1 MKIKFLG
8 GAGEVTGSNYL
19 ITSGDTQVLIDCGLF
34 QGNHYSEKN
43 NFNKF
48 DFDISAVKAVFVT
61 HAHID
66 HTGRLPKLYKEGY
79 RGPIYSTAPTR
90 DFAKEL
96 LLDSEDILF
105 REAKREGEPPLYAK
119 GDVDGVISIWKT
131 LSYGDTISVGDIKIK
146 AHDAGHILGSC
157 SYEVEAD
164 GKRVV
169 FSGDLGNV
177 NPPLIKEGEL
187 IVPDAQY
194 ALIESAYGDRVH
206 EHVEESRGIL
216 EDTIEETVR
225 DGGVLMIPAFAMER
239 AQELLLTIDEL
250 IRNKRIPPVPVFM
263 DSPLAIKL
271 TAVYKWYEDWF
282 NADVEKLV
290 KKGDPLFNF
299 PGLKVTLKT
308 EESKKIADVPAP
320 KIIIAGSGMSH
331 GGRIVRHEQ
340 LYLSDPKS
348 AILFVGY
355 QARGSLGR
363 RILDGAET
371 VRIFGQEVPV
381 LCRKVEIG
389 GYSAHA
395 DQNRLMKW
403 LVPANGSLKH
413 VFVVQGDEDASHA
426 LAAKIKDELAIDASV
441 PAPGYEVELA

>member
-8 GAGEVTGSNYL
+8 GAESVTGSNYL
-19 ITSGDTQVLIDCGLF
+19 ITSGETQILVDCGLF
-34 QGNHYSEKN
+34 QGTHYSERN
-43 NFNKF
+43 NFEKF
-48 DFDISAVKAVFVT
+48 DFDISKIKAVFVT

-66 HTGRLPKLYKEGY
+66 HTGRLPKLYKDGY

-90 DFAKEL
+90 DFTKEL
-96 LLDSEDILF
+96 LFDSEDILF
-105 REAKREGEPPLYAK
+105 REAKREEVSPLYAK
-119 GDVDGVISIWKT
+119 EDVDGAMSLWKT
-131 LSYGDTISVGDIKIK
+131 LNYGETVSIDGIKIA

-157 SYEVEAD
+157 SYEVFAD
-164 GKRVV
+164 GKRVM

-177 NPPLIKEGEL
+177 NPPLIKEGEF
-187 IVPDAQY
+187 IAPDAEY
-194 ALIESAYGDRVH
+194 ALIESAYGDRIH
-206 EHVEESRGIL
+206 EELGKSREVL

-250 IRNKRIPPVPVFM
+250 VRNKRIPPTPVFM

-282 NADVEKLV
+282 NPDVEKLV

-299 PGLKVTLKT
+299 PGLKVTLT
-308 EESKKIADVPAP
+308 SEESRAIADVPAP

-340 LYLSDPKS
+340 LYLSDPKNT
-348 AILFVGY
+348 ILFVGY
-355 QARGSLGR
+355 QAKGSLGR
-363 RILDGAET
+363 KILEGAQT
-371 VRIFGQEVPV
+371 VRIMDQEVAV
-381 LCRKVEIG
+381 RCRRVEIG

-395 DQNRLMKW
+395 DQLRLLKW
-403 LVPANGSLKH
+403 LRPAVGSLKK
-413 VFVVQGDEDASHA
+413 VFVVQGDEDSSKT
-426 LAAKIKDELAIDASV
+426 LAAKIKDELAIEAVV
-441 PAPGYEVELA
+441 PAPGEEVELV

>member
-19 ITSGDTQVLIDCGLF
+19 ITSGDNQVLVDCGLV
-34 QGNHYSEKN
+34 QGGHYSEKH
-43 NFNKF
+43 NFEKF
-48 DFDISAVKAVFVT
+48 DFDVNAIKAVFVT

-79 RGPIYSTAPTR
+79 RGPVYSTAPTR

-105 REAKREGEPPLYAK
+105 REAKREDQPPLYSK
-119 GDVDGVISIWKT
+119 NDVDGVISIWKT
-131 LSYGDTISVGDIKIK
+131 INYGDEISIGNIKIK

-157 SYEVEAD
+157 SYEVAAD
-164 GKRVV
+164 GRKTV

-187 IVPDAQY
+187 IVPDADY
-194 ALIESAYGDRVH
+194 ALIESAYGDRLH
-206 EHVEESRGIL
+206 EHAEESRSIL
-216 EDTIEETVR
+216 EDAIEETVR

-239 AQELLLTIDEL
+239 AQEILFTIDEL
-250 IRNKRIPPVPVFM
+250 TRNKRIPPVPVFM

-282 NADVEKLV
+282 NPSVETLV
-290 KKGDPLFNF
+290 KKGDSLFNF
-299 PGLKVTLKT
+299 PGLKVTLT
-308 EESKKIADVPAP
+308 SEESKKIADVPAP

-340 LYLSDPKS
+340 LYLSDPKN

-355 QARGSLGR
+355 QAKGSLGR
-363 RILDGAET
+363 RILDGAES
-371 VRIFGQEVPV
+371 VRVYDQEIPV
-381 LCRKVEIG
+381 RCKKVEIG

-395 DQNRLMKW
+395 DQARLLRW
-403 LVPANGSLKH
+403 LSPAAGSLKR
-413 VFVVQGDEDASHA
+413 VFVVQGDEDASRI
-426 LAAKIKDELAIDASV
+426 LAGKIRDEMAIDACV